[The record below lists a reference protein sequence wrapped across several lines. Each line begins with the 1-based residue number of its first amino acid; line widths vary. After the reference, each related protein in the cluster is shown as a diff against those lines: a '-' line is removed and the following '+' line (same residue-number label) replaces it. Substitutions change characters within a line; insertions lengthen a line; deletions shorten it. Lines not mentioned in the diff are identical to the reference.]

1 MKREYNEISKVF
13 IYRKSTKNMLNLV
26 ILISGRGSN
35 MENILRSV
43 KKNKIPIN
51 PVLVISNKPDA
62 KGLDIAKKLGVKT
75 EVVPSEGF
83 KGGNWEYDSRLV
95 SILEKYKITPQNGL
109 ICLAG
114 FMRIMSPEFIRYYKD
129 KILNIHP
136 AILPSFSG
144 LHSQKQAL
152 EYGVKYSGCTVHFV
166 DEGVDTGPIILQ
178 SIVKV
183 KDGDT
188 EEKLAKRILKQEHK
202 IYPEAVKLFA
212 KGKIKIVGRK
222 TIIS

>member
-1 MKREYNEISKVF
+1 
-13 IYRKSTKNMLNLV
+13 MLNLA

-35 MENILRSV
+35 MENILKAV
-43 KKNKIPIN
+43 KKNKILIN
-51 PVLVISNKPDA
+51 PVIVISNKPDA
-62 KGLDIAKKLGVKT
+62 KGLAIAQKLGVKT
-75 EVVPSEGF
+75 EVVESNGL
-83 KGGNWEYDSRLV
+83 KGGNWQYDSKLV
-95 SILEKYKITPQNGL
+95 SVLEKHNVTSQNGL

-114 FMRIMSPEFIRYYKD
+114 FMRIMSPEFIRHYKER
-129 KILNIHP
+129 IINIHP
-136 AILPSFSG
+136 AILPSFPG
-144 LHSQKQAL
+144 LHSQRQAL

-178 SIVKV
+178 AVVKI
-183 KDGDT
+183 KDNDT
-188 EEKLAKRILKQEHK
+188 EESISKRILKYEHK